1 MLLHCGNRR
10 MLPIILGITLGTI
23 LILFTIRP
31 QYLHTTTSYVQ
42 HLASSGRTR
51 DHSSPSHSTKTQQE
65 VPLQPEQAP
74 AHQQQQQQQQEHAPI
89 TSSVTSA
96 DKANNTITAENAN
109 NTERFHLVKSLS
121 GPNGA
126 YVDIDFRGRKGY
138 NPSIIPH
145 PMLTDKWIAVAMQ
158 HQFWSEDLHSGF
170 KAQMVCLASWKDGR
184 IVCDDPPTSFSTRP
198 TMSGNCDVPDCE
210 SILLL
215 LISWPIRTTRIF
227 LLI

>member
-1 MLLHCGNRR
+1 

-23 LILFTIRP
+23 LILITIRP

-65 VPLQPEQAP
+65 VPLQPEQP
-74 AHQQQQQQQQEHAPI
+74 SAHQQQQEHTAN
-89 TSSVTSA
+89 TTSVTSA
-96 DKANNTITAENAN
+96 DKAT

-121 GPNGA
+121 GPDGA

-158 HQFWSEDLHSGF
+158 HQFWSEDIHSGF

-210 SILLL
+210 SIFPF
-215 LISWPIRTTRIF
+215 LITWSIRTAPIF
-227 LLI
+227 LLT